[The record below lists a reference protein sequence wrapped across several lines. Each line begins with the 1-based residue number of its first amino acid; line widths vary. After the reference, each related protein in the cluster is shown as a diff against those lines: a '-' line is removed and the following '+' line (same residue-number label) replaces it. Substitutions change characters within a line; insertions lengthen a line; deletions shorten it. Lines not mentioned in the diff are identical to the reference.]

1 MFLPRSPAQTVRS
14 QLFEAEAAPAT
25 SEPGSAGP
33 SDPPVLPDTTQTAD
47 AAREEAGCAS
57 SAVSPAEARASTGAE
72 RVAPRERP
80 ANETTDADAP
90 ARAIA
95 RAELEAL
102 CAAHADDPVVQT
114 LLARARALDAA
125 LEQRARK

>member
-14 QLFEAEAAPAT
+14 QLFEAEAAPAAASET
-25 SEPGSAGP
+25 PEPGRAGP
-33 SDPPVLPDTTQTAD
+33 SAPPAVPD
-47 AAREEAGCAS
+47 AARTAEQAERVS
-57 SAVSPAEARASTGAE
+57 SAVSPAAEARASAPAE
-72 RVAPRERP
+72 RVALRERP
-80 ANETTDADAP
+80 PDNTS

-102 CAAHADDPVVQT
+102 CAAHADDPIVQT

-125 LEQRARK
+125 LELRAAESGGP